1 MSTPTETKPMPKR
14 GESGRKVA
22 SEARSEAKPSGVN
35 KEDSSSRASR
45 GDAARSEAK
54 SSKPSEVN
62 KEDRGRVS
70 RSAQREHEPRLL
82 NVGYGN
88 VITRHRVVAVVSSQ
102 SSASRRLRDD
112 AEQRG
117 LLVDATQGRRTRSML
132 VMDSGHIVMSAVNP
146 ETIAARIESGE
157 EGLV

>member
-1 MSTPTETKPMPKR
+1 MSTQIDSKTKPKR

-22 SEARSEAKPSGVN
+22 SEARSEAKSSEPSGVN
-35 KEDSSSRASR
+35 KEDRWRVPPKRATP
-45 GDAARSEAK
+45 GDPK
-54 SSKPSEVN
+54 
-62 KEDRGRVS
+62 
-70 RSAQREHEPRLL
+70 LL

>member
-1 MSTPTETKPMPKR
+1 MPKR
-14 GESGRKVA
+14 GESGRKAAA
-22 SEARSEAKPSGVN
+22 SAARSEAKPSGVN

-45 GDAARSEAK
+45 GDAAR
-54 SSKPSEVN
+54 
-62 KEDRGRVS
+62 RV
-70 RSAQREHEPRLL
+70 APGEPRLL

-88 VITRHRVVAVVSSQ
+88 VITRHRVVAVVASQ

-117 LLVDATQGRRTRSML
+117 LLVDATQGRRTRSLL
-132 VMDSGHIVMSAVNP
+132 VMDSGHVVMSAVNP

>member
-1 MSTPTETKPMPKR
+1 MSTPTETKLMPQR
-14 GESGRKVA
+14 GNLGREKES
-22 SEARSEAKPSGVN
+22 
-35 KEDSSSRASR
+35 
-45 GDAARSEAK
+45 AARSEAK

-62 KEDRGRVS
+62 KEDSSSRASRGDERRVPPK
-70 RSAQREHEPRLL
+70 RAMPGDPKLL

-132 VMDSGHIVMSAVNP
+132 VMDSGHVVMSAVNP